1 MGKEIRWRVLLIV
14 AVIGACLWAII
25 PPAQKIRLGLDLK
38 GGVHLVLRVNTDDA
52 LRLETV
58 TTMERVRDELD
69 RAGITIGA
77 VKDLNP
83 TQFQVSGV
91 SPQQDGLFRQTV
103 TEAQANFNR
112 ESGVGGAYTFTMK
125 PNIVVQLRAD
135 AVTQAKQTIER
146 RVNDLGVTE
155 PLVAMQGSTGDQLL
169 VQLPGVTE
177 VQRAKDIIHSTALL
191 ELKLV
196 EQGPLPTREALLQ
209 ATNGQ
214 VPPNMEVVAGV
225 DTRTGERPE
234 TVYLLVRKAPVVTGR
249 DLRNAKPSID
259 ENNQPAV
266 SFTLNNEG
274 ARKFSKATG
283 ENVNRNLAIILD
295 GQARSWPRIE
305 NRISDQGQI
314 TGGFTQQ
321 EVQDLSLVLRS
332 GALPASMTYL
342 EERTIGP
349 TLGAD
354 SIRSGI
360 MASLVGLTLVVSFM
374 LFYYRLSGINA
385 IVALSFN
392 LIILLGA
399 MSYVGATM
407 TLPGI
412 AGFILTM
419 GMGVDSNVLVFERI
433 KEELA
438 AQRGVRAS
446 ISAGFSRVF
455 LTLLDTHST
464 SLISAAFLF
473 QFGTGPIRGFAT
485 TLVFGLISN
494 LFTST
499 FVSRTLFEL
508 VLSRRQAA
516 TLSI

>member
-1 MGKEIRWRVLLIV
+1 MAKDIRWRTLLIV
-14 AVIGACLWAII
+14 VIVGACLWAII
-25 PPAQKIRLGLDLK
+25 PPQKKIRLGLDLK

-69 RAGITIGA
+69 RADVAVGGI
-77 VKDLNP
+77 KDLSP

-91 SPQQDGLFRQTV
+91 PPQQDALFRQTV

-112 ESGVGGAYTFTMK
+112 ESGVGGSYTFTMK
-125 PNIVVQLRAD
+125 PNIVVQLRGD

-146 RVNDLGVTE
+146 RVNELGVTE
-155 PLVAMQGSTGDQLL
+155 PLVAVQGSEGDQLL
-169 VQLPGVTE
+169 VQLPGVTD

-191 ELKLV
+191 EWKLV
-196 EQGPLPTREALLQ
+196 EQGPAPTREALLQ
-209 ATNGQ
+209 STNGQ
-214 VPPNMEVVAGV
+214 VPPNMEVVPGV

-234 TVYLLVRKAPVVTGR
+234 QVYLLVRKVPVVTGR
-249 DLRNAKPSID
+249 DLRNAKPSLD
-259 ENNQPAV
+259 QNNQPAV

-274 ARKFSKATG
+274 ARKFSKVTG
-283 ENVNRNLAIILD
+283 ENVNRLLAIVLD

-354 SIRSGI
+354 SIRAGI
-360 MASLVGLTLVVSFM
+360 TASLVSLVLVVAFM
-374 LFYYRLSGINA
+374 LFYYRLSGVNSV
-385 IVALSFN
+385 VALLFN

-399 MSYVGATM
+399 MSYIGATM
-407 TLPGI
+407 TLPGV
-412 AGFILTM
+412 AGFVLTM
-419 GMGVDSNVLVFERI
+419 GVGVDSNVLIFERI

-446 ISAGFSRVF
+446 INAGFGRVF
-455 LTLLDTHST
+455 ITLLDTHISA
-464 SLISAAFLF
+464 LISAAFLF

-485 TLVFGLISN
+485 TLTFGLISN
-494 LFTST
+494 LFTAT
-499 FVSRTLFEL
+499 FVSKTIFEI
-508 VLSRRQAA
+508 VLSQRHAE